1 MKSAGSTKEKI
12 LAAAQD
18 EFNRRGIGSVALHKI
33 AAKLDISPGNLTYH
47 FRRKEDLVFE
57 LVTWLESQLVS
68 ALRDVDH
75 VIEHGTIE
83 DDAEE
88 VANKMVEVVEMLW
101 EHRFF
106 FNGVQFVRESEELL
120 ALFVK
125 FENLVV
131 SAQRTAF
138 EEAIKRGN
146 MRPIRTPNS
155 TQLAAENVWSIWLTW
170 MSRSNLQSS
179 QVVPDDYFIRG
190 MLDHYFSLLEPYC
203 SEQFATTLYKKIAE
217 KRDITPLSDDPWA
230 TLVDLHK

>member
-106 FNGVQFVRESEELL
+106 FNRSQFEIDKRFYGGKYTEYDFKMRDFRN
-120 ALFVK
+120 ATRFR
-125 FENLVV
+125 VV
-131 SAQRTAF
+131 F
-138 EEAIKRGN
+138 
-146 MRPIRTPNS
+146 
-155 TQLAAENVWSIWLTW
+155 
-170 MSRSNLQSS
+170 
-179 QVVPDDYFIRG
+179 
-190 MLDHYFSLLEPYC
+190 
-203 SEQFATTLYKKIAE
+203 
-217 KRDITPLSDDPWA
+217 
-230 TLVDLHK
+230 